1 MRYSLNILWLVVGVA
16 IGVRFADIDQHVPF
30 LVHRSIL
37 THGFLVPLL
46 LLYLIRKPQPL
57 MEDGS
62 RLFTIGLCL
71 ASAVHLGFDLFPR
84 GWYQH
89 ALIHIPL
96 YGWTSPLFSIIWMFA
111 SILVCLWIAL
121 RL

>member
-46 LLYLIRKPQPL
+46 LLYLIRKPRPL
-57 MEDGS
+57 MDDGS
-62 RLFTIGLCL
+62 RSLSETGIAIFPHRFKRLPTTGISALFERRSKRET
-71 ASAVHLGFDLFPR
+71 
-84 GWYQH
+84 
-89 ALIHIPL
+89 
-96 YGWTSPLFSIIWMFA
+96 TSKREA
-111 SILVCLWIAL
+111 
-121 RL
+121 